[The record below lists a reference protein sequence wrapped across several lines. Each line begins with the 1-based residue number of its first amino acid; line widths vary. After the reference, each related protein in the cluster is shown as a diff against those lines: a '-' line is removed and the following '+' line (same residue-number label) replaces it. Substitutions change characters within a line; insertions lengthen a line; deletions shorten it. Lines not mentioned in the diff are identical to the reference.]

1 MQSSID
7 RIVEHKLEIVRAIF
21 KHTEKPLKNLTIL
34 LYNMPIINMPI
45 IKFYNKMKKKE
56 EAVWSIYW
64 YLEIRYLLDFYE
76 EGKFIPLLKKILDL
90 GVVPLSLFMLI
101 ELLSII

>member
-34 LYNMPIINMPI
+34 LYNMPIIKFV
-45 IKFYNKMKKKE
+45 IKWKKKKKLFDLFIDI
-56 EAVWSIYW
+56 WRLDIY
-64 YLEIRYLLDFYE
+64 
-76 EGKFIPLLKKILDL
+76 
-90 GVVPLSLFMLI
+90 
-101 ELLSII
+101 

>member
-34 LYNMPIINMPI
+34 LYNMPII
-45 IKFYNKMKKKE
+45 KFCNKMKKKE
-56 EAVWSIYW
+56 EAV
-64 YLEIRYLLDFYE
+64 
-76 EGKFIPLLKKILDL
+76 
-90 GVVPLSLFMLI
+90 
-101 ELLSII
+101 

>member
-34 LYNMPIINMPI
+34 LYIKPI
-45 IKFYNKMKKKE
+45 IKFCNKMKKKE
-56 EAVWSIYW
+56 EAV
-64 YLEIRYLLDFYE
+64 
-76 EGKFIPLLKKILDL
+76 
-90 GVVPLSLFMLI
+90 
-101 ELLSII
+101 

>member
-34 LYNMPIINMPI
+34 LYNMPII
-45 IKFYNKMKKKE
+45 KFCNKMKKKE

-90 GVVPLSLFMLI
+90 REAPLSLFMLI